1 VSPTGWSYAELLEK
15 ATNSIFDNSIRSE
28 ITDTSPFG
36 GGCRGTTVL
45 VANEI
50 GISAAHGGVLPDTGI
65 TGSGPLVGEFDAI
78 RRRFSDRSM
87 FEPVTVVIPPPGGGW
102 VNGAVINI
110 DPTAL
115 AVYPYPAF
123 NWSSYAP
130 ATVRFLDV
138 LSARWAGSA
147 GPLKNIDATPHIKT
161 VTDLGA
167 APILPLTVTFG
178 TTVTALLLTT
188 EPLYVTLLVGY
199 PTGVGLANTPIADYG
214 ANSFAVNNPAQLPAL
229 APVSF
234 SAFTAQALDYA
245 HREVQLEYTTVTL
258 TLLLRSDSVGTSL
271 QLPERAQVLVSSAPT
286 AGVLT
291 ADGRSITIAA
301 TPNTNFTIMYQARRP
316 MPQNDEQMVIYY
328 RTAAPQMARNALLS
342 GSLTVVPKLVGQKM
356 YALLT
361 GSGSQDEG
369 YPFSQAYVQTG
380 GIFPSNL
387 VVYSGESELSGRSD
401 VSVADFNAETGMLA
415 LPVYVP
421 MVANPESLTLTRGL
435 GDIDIEGRTYFKTV
449 PAGYIPNAYAQ
460 DLSSPDR
467 HKDILPLL
475 AELAVDGPL
484 GHRGQLVLILL
495 LRYALFDETN
505 GVYFDADLNANT
517 TSASVFRVKGNLLTK
532 RAS

>member
-36 GGCRGTTVL
+36 GGCRGTTVF
-45 VANEI
+45 VANEV
-50 GISAAHGGVLPDTGI
+50 GVLPGNGTTTGDTGA
-65 TGSGPLVGEFDAI
+65 GPFFGQFDCV
-78 RRRFSDRSM
+78 RRRFSDRSI
-87 FEPVTVVIPPPGGGW
+87 FETVTVVVPAPGGGW
-102 VNGAVINI
+102 VPGSSVTIN
-110 DPTAL
+110 PTAL
-115 AVYPYPAF
+115 APYPYPAF

-130 ATVRFLDV
+130 PDVRFFDV
-138 LSARWAGSA
+138 LRAQY
-147 GPLKNIDATPHIKT
+147 
-161 VTDLGA
+161 VGA
-167 APILPLTVTFG
+167 APPLKTHDAMG
-178 TTVTALLLTT
+178 DIALVENLGGPIVSLIITMATPSGGVTT

-214 ANSFAVNNPAQLPAL
+214 ANSFAFTTAPPSALLPT
-229 APVSF
+229 SF
-234 SAFTAQALDYA
+234 SAVANQALDYA
-245 HREVQLEYTTVTL
+245 HREVQLEYTTVAISFAGAADTSGPTTTL
-258 TLLLRSDSVGTSL
+258 Y
-271 QLPERAQVLVSSAPT
+271 LPERAQTVTSILINAVPVFGSTLDVTGRIITLAAPT
-286 AGVLT
+286 APGDDFLVNYT
-291 ADGRSITIAA
+291 AV
-301 TPNTNFTIMYQARRP
+301 RP
-316 MPQNDEQMVIYY
+316 MPQANVQMNIYY

-356 YALLT
+356 YALTT

-380 GIFPSNL
+380 GISPL
-387 VVYSGESELSGRSD
+387 MTSGESELAGRAD

-421 MVANPESLTLTRGL
+421 MVANPESLTFTRGF
-435 GDIDIEGRTYFKTV
+435 GDIDIEGRTYFSTV

-467 HKDILPLL
+467 HKDILPIL
-475 AELAVDGPL
+475 AELAADGPL

-505 GVYFDADLNANT
+505 GVYFDVTGAT
-517 TSASVFRVKGNLLTK
+517 TASVFRVKGNLLTK